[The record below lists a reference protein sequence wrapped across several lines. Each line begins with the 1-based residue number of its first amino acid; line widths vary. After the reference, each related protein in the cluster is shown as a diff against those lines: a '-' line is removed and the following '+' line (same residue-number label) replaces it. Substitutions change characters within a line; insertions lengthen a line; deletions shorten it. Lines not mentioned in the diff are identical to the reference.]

1 GRVVVGGS
9 GAGGRRMLAKMPG
22 LMGQTLGL
30 VSFGHVARAVARRA
44 KPFGLHV
51 IAYDPFIEELVAIE
65 HGVEPVS
72 LPELLQRAD
81 IISMHAPATES
92 ANRLL
97 REEHFRQM
105 KKTAIY
111 ISTGRGPTTDE
122 AALIKALDEGM
133 IAAAG
138 LDVLEKEPPGDNNPL
153 LRMDNVILTA
163 HVASASSRFDP
174 ARRRRVGLEL
184 SLALSGKW
192 PMSCVN
198 PSV

>member
-1 GRVVVGGS
+1 MSR
-9 GAGGRRMLAKMPG
+9 ARLPG
-22 LMGQTLGL
+22 
-30 VSFGHVARAVARRA
+30 A
-44 KPFGLHV
+44 KPFGVHV
-51 IAYDPFIEELVAIE
+51 IAYDPFIEELVMIG

-72 LPELLQRAD
+72 MPELLQRSD

-105 KKTAIY
+105 KKTALY

-138 LDVLEKEPPGDNNPL
+138 LDVLEKEPPGDNNPP
-153 LRMDNVILTA
+153 LRMDT
-163 HVASASSRFDP
+163 
-174 ARRRRVGLEL
+174 RV
-184 SLALSGKW
+184 
-192 PMSCVN
+192 
-198 PSV
+198 

>member
-22 LMGQTLGL
+22 LIGQTLGL
-30 VSFGHVARAVARRA
+30 VSFGHVARAVAKRA

-65 HGVEPVS
+65 HGVEPVI
-72 LPELLQRAD
+72 LPELLQRSD

-92 ANRLL
+92 ANRLI

-105 KKTAIY
+105 KKTAIF

-122 AALIKALDEGM
+122 AALIKALDEGR
-133 IAAAG
+133 IAG
-138 LDVLEKEPPGDNNPL
+138 
-153 LRMDNVILTA
+153 
-163 HVASASSRFDP
+163 
-174 ARRRRVGLEL
+174 
-184 SLALSGKW
+184 
-192 PMSCVN
+192 
-198 PSV
+198 